1 MDTDI
6 DQQLRDYQREYLEF
20 LDDDVS
26 YSLTDFTQVNVLA
39 LCRIRSVSDFQFQF
53 QTISDN
59 ENLQF

>member
-26 YSLTDFTQVNVLA
+26 CSPLILRLGLTQVKSFIADDAEN
-39 LCRIRSVSDFQFQF
+39 SVHES
-53 QTISDN
+53 
-59 ENLQF
+59 